1 MPARA
6 IPPGPPGTLLA
17 GNLRE
22 FRQDMLGFY
31 LRMSRQYGNLSS
43 LRLGPRRIY
52 LVNHPD
58 LIEEVLVHQARNYR
72 KHYALRMN
80 RLLLGNGLL
89 ASEGGFWLR
98 QRRLVQPAF
107 TRERVAAY
115 GAIMVDFAER
125 MLQGWQPA
133 SVRDV
138 HADMTQLTLEIIAK
152 TLFDADVHGEARA
165 AGAALAAAQE
175 SFIDRFQSL
184 IALPE
189 WVPSPGNLRLRR
201 AVRRLD
207 DIVFGFI
214 RQRRESKEQ
223 KNDLLSLLIRARD
236 EDGSQMTDAQL
247 RDEAMTLF
255 LAGHDTTALTLSWA
269 LYLLAQHPAIDAR
282 LFAEVRG
289 VLGRHPPTVADLPR
303 LRYTEHVLKEAMR
316 LYPPAYAIGRE
327 SLAEAELDGY
337 RISRGQTVLLCQWVT
352 HRDARFWDDPEKFDP
367 DRWAGPG
374 IAGMP
379 KFAYF
384 PFGGGPRVC
393 VGSHFAGIEA
403 MLLLAVV
410 VRRFRF
416 ERADSEPVKPNP
428 SLTLRPS
435 RGILMRLFARDGSD

>member
-1 MPARA
+1 MFARA
-6 IPPGPPGTLLA
+6 IPPGPPGTLFA

-31 LRMSRQYGNLSS
+31 LRMSREYGNLSS
-43 LRLGPRRIY
+43 LRIGPRRIY
-52 LVNHPD
+52 LVNHPE

-72 KHYALRMN
+72 KHYAIRMN

-89 ASEGGFWLR
+89 ASEGAFWLR
-98 QRRLVQPAF
+98 QRRLAQPAF
-107 TRERVAAY
+107 GRDRVAAY
-115 GAIMVDFAER
+115 GPIMVDFAGR
-125 MLQGWQPA
+125 MLAGWRPGT
-133 SVRDV
+133 VRDV

-207 DIVFGFI
+207 EIVFGFI
-214 RQRRESKEQ
+214 RQRRQSKEQ

-236 EDGSQMTDAQL
+236 EDGSQMTDSQL

-269 LYLLAQHPAIDAR
+269 WYLLAQHPAIDAR
-282 LFAEVRG
+282 LFEEVRD
-289 VLGRHPPTVADLPR
+289 VLGSRPPTVADLPR
-303 LRYTEHVLKEAMR
+303 LRYTEYVIKEAMR

-327 SLAEAELDGY
+327 ALVETELGGY
-337 RISRGQTVLLCQWVT
+337 SIPRGQTVLLCQWVT
-352 HRDARFWDDPEKFDP
+352 HRDPRFWDDPEKFDP
-367 DRWAGPG
+367 DRWTSPQVAR
-374 IAGMP
+374 MP

-393 VGSHFAGIEA
+393 IGNQFASIEA
-403 MLLLAVV
+403 MLLLATV
-410 VRRFRF
+410 VRRFRL
-416 ERADSEPVKPNP
+416 ERADSEPVKPDP

-435 RGILMRLFARDGSD
+435 RGIQMRLHARDGGD